1 MSDKTTIYEI
11 TQLMG
16 DKNLIQNDLN
26 EALNTVKDIFYKKY
40 IQKFQIALDEHKEL
54 ATKESSKE
62 IQLLNAL
69 KPFVADNSNKS
80 IDKIIST
87 MCTINTAQS
96 IDREIK
102 KCSTALAPKENS
114 VSAASTSTTC
124 NTSTTI
130 HEDGIYEI
138 DESCKITDF
147 ADNSINITEIIFM
160 LLLTGIIQ

>member
-16 DKNLIQNDLN
+16 DKNVIQSDLN
-26 EALNTVKDIFYKKY
+26 EAFSTVKDIFYKKY

-54 ATKESSKE
+54 AAKESSKE

-69 KPFVADNSNKS
+69 KPFLADNSNKS
-80 IDKIIST
+80 IDKIINT
-87 MCTINTAQS
+87 MCTLNTAQS
-96 IDREIK
+96 INREIK
-102 KCSTALAPKENS
+102 KCSANLVSEENTIN
-114 VSAASTSTTC
+114 AAST
-124 NTSTTI
+124 NSTTI

-138 DESCKITDF
+138 DETCKPNNL

-160 LLLTGIIQ
+160 LLLTGII